1 MKMRGSIS
9 DWIKVGALLILTFI
23 VTLNLPYQID
33 LVDTHDSH
41 AIEFAQQDSKTSN
54 TGTDCHVSGA
64 CAPMQ
69 VAPLLS
75 MIYTA
80 KTFKLKTSPDAFADP
95 EAHLMSLDTPPP
107 RV

>member
-1 MKMRGSIS
+1 MRGSIS

-23 VTLNLPYQID
+23 VALNLPFQVN
-33 LVDTHDSH
+33 LVDTHDNH
-41 AIEFAQQDSKTSN
+41 AIEFAQQDSETS
-54 TGTDCHVSGA
+54 TLGTDCHVSGA

-69 VAPLLS
+69 VVPFLS

-80 KTFKLKTSPDAFADP
+80 KTFKLKSTPDAFAAP
-95 EAHLMSLDTPPP
+95 EAHLMALDTPPP